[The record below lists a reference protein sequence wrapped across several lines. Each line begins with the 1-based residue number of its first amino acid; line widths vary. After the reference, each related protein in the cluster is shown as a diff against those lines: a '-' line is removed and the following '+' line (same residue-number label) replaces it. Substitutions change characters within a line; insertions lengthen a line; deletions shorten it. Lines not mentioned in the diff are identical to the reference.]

1 MSRPINLFPCHR
13 TAGKAHCLGTK
24 VRQNCP
30 LSSLVRQCHWMGSL
44 LSCPCKCN
52 YRVGYSVSQV
62 FWLCFLIRQDWGL
75 CSAVGNAKSL
85 FPHPGGAEEE
95 APRPSQLVIWRSNQA
110 ELCIKYS
117 SQRRSP
123 VWLLGSADGQSHWLG
138 LLTSLQGE
146 TWSAQVQLLAGYCK
160 PFPLLYLSVIS
171 SVKPHSFPVTPLV
184 QDPSEPPWGWPAMLG
199 RWTPLWA
206 FFPTGES
213 IGLWGLSVWHCTILW
228 EGRWDQ
234 SLAFSLTLL
243 MRSFLVSMVQRSAST
258 LPPC

>member
-85 FPHPGGAEEE
+85 FPYPGGAEEE

-123 VWLLGSADGQSHWLG
+123 AWLLGSADGQSHWLG

-146 TWSAQVQLLAGYCK
+146 TWSAQVQLLVIVSPAPFSTSVWSPVSNPTASLWLLWSKTQVSLPGDDLQCWEGGLHFGLF
-160 PFPLLYLSVIS
+160 FPLENL
-171 SVKPHSFPVTPLV
+171 
-184 QDPSEPPWGWPAMLG
+184 
-199 RWTPLWA
+199 
-206 FFPTGES
+206 
-213 IGLWGLSVWHCTILW
+213 
-228 EGRWDQ
+228 
-234 SLAFSLTLL
+234 
-243 MRSFLVSMVQRSAST
+243 
-258 LPPC
+258 